1 MTQDGSVDDTDTN
14 IAYLKKMQR
23 EGVLHLLDAFNLS
36 AYKEVFEQEQIDEE
50 TMAFLSPDLLIGLGV
65 STSLD

>member
-23 EGVLHLLDAFNLS
+23 EDVLHLLDTFNLS